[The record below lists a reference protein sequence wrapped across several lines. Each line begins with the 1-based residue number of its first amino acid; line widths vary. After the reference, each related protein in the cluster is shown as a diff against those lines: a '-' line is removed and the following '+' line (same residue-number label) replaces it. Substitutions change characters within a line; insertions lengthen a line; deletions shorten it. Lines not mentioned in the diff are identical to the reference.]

1 MVPWV
6 LVIGYLL
13 HFDSPNSHRT
23 SDGVGWSWVGVE
35 ANFFAEI
42 DLLNYKVFP
51 FRLDPAKVF
60 NVMHRGAGNW

>member
-13 HFDSPNSHRT
+13 HFDSPNGHRA
-23 SDGVGWSWVGVE
+23 SDWVGWSGVGIE
-35 ANFFAEI
+35 ANFFAKI

-60 NVMHRGAGNW
+60 NVMHRSAGDW

>member
-1 MVPWV
+1 MVHWV

-23 SDGVGWSWVGVE
+23 SDGFGWSWVAVK
-35 ANFFAEI
+35 ANLFAEV

-51 FRLDPAKVF
+51 FRLKPAKVF
-60 NVMHRGAGNW
+60 DVMHRGASDW